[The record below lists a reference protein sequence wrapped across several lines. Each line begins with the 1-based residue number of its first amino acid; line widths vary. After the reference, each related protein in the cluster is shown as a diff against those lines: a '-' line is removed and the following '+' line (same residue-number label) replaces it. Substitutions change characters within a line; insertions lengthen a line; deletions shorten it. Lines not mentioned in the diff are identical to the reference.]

1 MILGLWTTPAY
12 SQQGHFYTI
21 NQATLVP
28 PVVQQPHP
36 PVYIAATRTPATLE
50 FVVSTGQPLLVGMVL
65 DTVEALD
72 LCRRFVRLSAA
83 AGHHIPISR
92 IPFLRYCYVAETDAQ
107 ALEDTRQSL
116 EWTIDMI
123 QWRGTF
129 HSGSEV
135 HHRLDDWRRQR
146 TELPTSFAHL
156 AQHRAIF
163 GSPET
168 CVAQIKALQQEGIAY
183 FGCNFAFGGMAHH
196 KVMRSMQLFAE
207 AVMPHFRA

>member
-1 MILGLWTTPAY
+1 
-12 SQQGHFYTI
+12 
-21 NQATLVP
+21 
-28 PVVQQPHP
+28 VV
-36 PVYIAATRTPATLE
+36 A
-50 FVVSTGQPLLVGMVL
+50 TGQPLLVGMVL

-83 AGHHIPISR
+83 AGHHIPMSR
-92 IPFLRYCYVAETDAQ
+92 IPFLRYCYVADTDAQ
-107 ALEDTRQSL
+107 ALEDTQPSL

-129 HSGSEV
+129 RSGSEV
-135 HHRLDDWRRQR
+135 HHRLEDWRRQR
-146 TELPTSFAHL
+146 TDLPTSFAHL
-156 AQHRAIF
+156 AQHRAIL

-183 FGCNFAFGGMAHH
+183 FGCNFAFGGLAHD
-196 KVMRSMQLFAE
+196 KVMRSMHLFAE